1 MSSAPQD
8 VVGTPAIGLP
18 GSPCDAESARHNRV
32 ETCQNEEASASIPF
46 GRIVKQGTVE
56 GRAKVPSAKTDLLI
70 GFSTWSPGFSANT
83 QITET
88 GGILPKTFF
97 GVTTK
102 GGLWIM
108 PEEDV
113 AVTDGV
119 HARVTANVAKLPG
132 MVGKTDDGVNT
143 IDISPFARWRTA
155 GGPSSGQPAKLVFD
169 FTNAALSHT
178 DS

>member
-1 MSSAPQD
+1 MSSAPQTSVD
-8 VVGTPAIGLP
+8 APQIGLP
-18 GSPCDAESARHNRV
+18 GSPCDADAARHNRV
-32 ETCQNEEASASIPF
+32 ETCQNEEASALIPF
-46 GRIVKQGTVE
+46 GFIVKQGTVE
-56 GRAKVPSAKTDLLI
+56 RRAKLPSAKTDLLI
-70 GFSTWSPGFSANT
+70 GFATWSPGFSAVT
-83 QITET
+83 QIQEV

-102 GGLWIM
+102 GALWIA

-119 HARVTANVAKLPG
+119 HARVTTNVAKLAG
-132 MVGKTDDGVNT
+132 MLGKTDDGVRT

-155 GGPSSGQPAKLVFD
+155 GGPTSGQPAKLVFD